1 MIRRRSK
8 RKNLTYEHLALWVKN
23 TSYAD
28 RWKWLEQ
35 ATEFVHLAKNATL
48 QKGR

>member
-1 MIRRRSK
+1 VIKQRVK
-8 RKNLTYEHLALWVKN
+8 RKNSTYEHLALWVKN

-35 ATEFVHLAKNATL
+35 AMKFARLKKKTML